1 MTGED
6 DRQPAFTAVVLAGDR
21 GEPDALTTAA
31 GAPCKALVP
40 VGGTPMVLRV
50 LDALGGSAEIGP
62 ILLSG
67 PPRAQLACSARLDS
81 GVATGQWGWR
91 PPEATPSA
99 SAYAALQSLPPTHP
113 VLVTTAD
120 HALLRAEVVDYFCA
134 AARRSGCDLAFALAD
149 HAQVM
154 SAFPGVGRT
163 ALRFRG
169 GTYCGCNLYAFLT
182 PEARGAADF
191 WRRVERDRKRPWRM
205 ISGLGWMPLLYYAA
219 GRLSLNAALRLL
231 SDRLGLRIAPIML
244 PFPEAAV
251 DVDKPSDKAL
261 AERILSARAD
271 PAPG

>member
-1 MTGED
+1 MTAKD
-6 DRQPAFTAVVLAGDR
+6 NRQHAFTAVVLAGDR
-21 GEPDALTTAA
+21 GEPDGLTEAS
-31 GAPCKALVP
+31 GACCKALVP

-50 LDALGGSAEIGP
+50 LDALGCSAEIGP

-67 PPRAQLACSARLDS
+67 PPRAQLERSSRLSS
-81 GVATGQWGWR
+81 GVAAGRWGWL

-99 SAYAALQSLPPTHP
+99 SAYAALQSLPETRP

-134 AARRSGCDLAFALAD
+134 AARRSECDLAFALAD

-182 PEARGAADF
+182 TEARGAADF
-191 WRRVERDRKRPWRM
+191 WRQVERERKRPWRM
-205 ISGLGWMPLLYYAA
+205 ISRLGWMPLLRYAA
-219 GRLSLNAALRLL
+219 GRLSLNEALRLV

-251 DVDKPSDKAL
+251 DIDKPSDKEL
-261 AERILSARAD
+261 AERILLARPD
-271 PAPG
+271 PPRC